1 MVIEE
6 ALLEALLIANPDF
19 EAIEKSLD
27 VFCPFEAVG
36 MVRQEVRHGHFLAYC
51 LDPHRP
57 HGFGSECLRALMRA
71 VARVQGGVAEG
82 GITPLDVHLMDFEK
96 AQIRREWHRIDL
108 LAIVNEAKLILV
120 IELKIDSG
128 EHSGQLRRYREVVK
142 EQWPEANGW
151 RHLFIFLTKNTDDAS
166 DEDGIGWIT
175 LGLAEVA
182 QELDSVVQ
190 KQQGASDARSL
201 LSAYLAMLR
210 RHHLTDKN
218 QEELAEKLW
227 SQHRGALEFLMK
239 YQPDD
244 VGGLFGQ
251 LYKER
256 EKIAAKMAEASDL
269 RVVCD
274 ISSATLMSFAVEE
287 WDSLP
292 DFQSVEDWRS
302 NRLMLLEFEL
312 DRKRARLRMRF
323 VLGPGRQDVRQL
335 YYNTLIEGGVPLSKR
350 KKFTEQFTRLGS
362 ESIRI
367 EDEDQDD
374 SQESF
379 EKVVKQIEKYAK
391 ETIPVFDKAL
401 SALKK

>member
-1 MVIEE
+1 
-6 ALLEALLIANPDF
+6 
-19 EAIEKSLD
+19 
-27 VFCPFEAVG
+27 
-36 MVRQEVRHGHFLAYC
+36 
-51 LDPHRP
+51 
-57 HGFGSECLRALMRA
+57 MRA